1 MKKMF
6 LALFCSL
13 LAAGTVLAADL
24 NAESFLAMSADA
36 QAAAINNASPANLV
50 ALFKGLA
57 EKATPMQKSNATDA
71 LLALLNKNKET
82 AAADTEALVA
92 QLNDAVDFL
101 NIVKNSDGIYINQAP
116 GQVKAGEPGEK
127 GIQEGAPEEIPEG
140 VGDFDLTIV
149 DLDETIT
156 NVDLNIY
163 GHDTPIKD
171 GGEEP
176 EPEPGP
182 GPTPPGPTPPG
193 PTPPISRRA
202 SVY

>member
-1 MKKMF
+1 MKKML

-24 NAESFLAMSADA
+24 NAESFLAMSAND
-36 QAAAINNASPANLV
+36 QAAAINSASPANLV
-50 ALFKGLA
+50 ALFQGLA
-57 EKATPMQKSNATDA
+57 DKATPMQKSNATDA

-82 AAADTEALVA
+82 AAADTEALVK

-127 GIQEGAPEEIPEG
+127 GIQDGAAEEIAEG
-140 VGDFDLTIV
+140 VADFDLTIV

-163 GHDTPIKD
+163 GHDTPIK

-182 GPTPPGPTPPG
+182 GPTPPGPTPP
-193 PTPPISRRA
+193 ISRRA